1 MIRLIDYIDIF
12 LVTCLLYKTY
22 KVLRGTVA
30 MRIFL
35 GILFFVIAWLVVNF
49 VFQMQLLGGIM
60 NQIVN
65 VGAIALI
72 VLFQDEIR
80 QTLSR
85 IGTGRDKVSSF
96 INKLFSAN
104 PSQLVD
110 AEVMQI
116 IIACKN
122 MAKRRVGALI
132 VFEKTK
138 DLKNI
143 EVTGD
148 IINAEINARLI
159 ENIFFKNSPLHD
171 GAMIIS
177 KNKITAAGCILP
189 VSHNF
194 DLPKEIGLRHR
205 AAVGLSEK
213 TDATVII
220 VSEETGRIS
229 YAQNGKLKINITPE
243 ELESILTNKL
253 EEEYYDNSK

>member
-85 IGTGRDKVSSF
+85 IGKCHRSST
-96 INKLFSAN
+96 NCSPPTHPN
-104 PSQLVD
+104 WS
-110 AEVMQI
+110 
-116 IIACKN
+116 
-122 MAKRRVGALI
+122 
-132 VFEKTK
+132 T
-138 DLKNI
+138 LK
-143 EVTGD
+143 
-148 IINAEINARLI
+148 
-159 ENIFFKNSPLHD
+159 
-171 GAMIIS
+171 
-177 KNKITAAGCILP
+177 
-189 VSHNF
+189 
-194 DLPKEIGLRHR
+194 
-205 AAVGLSEK
+205 
-213 TDATVII
+213 
-220 VSEETGRIS
+220 
-229 YAQNGKLKINITPE
+229 
-243 ELESILTNKL
+243 
-253 EEEYYDNSK
+253 

>member
-1 MIRLIDYIDIF
+1 MIRLIDYIDII
-12 LVTCLLYKTY
+12 LVTCILYKTY

-30 MRIFL
+30 IRVFI
-35 GILFFVIAWLVVNF
+35 GILFFVVAWLVVNF
-49 VFQMQLLGGIM
+49 LFQMQLLGGIM

-85 IGTGRDKVSSF
+85 IGTGHDKVSSF
-96 INKLFSAN
+96 INRLFSAN

-148 IINAEINARLI
+148 FINAEINARLI

-213 TDATVII
+213 TDALVII

-229 YAQNGKLKINITPE
+229 CAQNGSLKINISPE
-243 ELESILTNKL
+243 DLEAILTNKF
-253 EEEYYDNSK
+253 EEDYDNSK